1 MIYVRDCT
9 FPKSRVYILQIH
21 KHTKGINN
29 STRTKFTVTFWIY
42 SLCLFQYVTTI
53 FSYFSFYKF
62 KQRAVINFKSTTRKG
77 ILTLPTYVS
86 DIPDYVTVK
95 SYTF

>member
-1 MIYVRDCT
+1 MFISVCY
-9 FPKSRVYILQIH
+9 
-21 KHTKGINN
+21 
-29 STRTKFTVTFWIY
+29 
-42 SLCLFQYVTTI
+42 TTI

-77 ILTLPTYVS
+77 IPTLPIYVS

-95 SYTF
+95 SYTFWKILERTLSSRTYRQVKRTSTVLKLNRPYFLGKLSLGKFYP